1 MKIGDL
7 VKRRSTGKVDVV
19 VEIVLGL
26 RPSDG
31 TDGIWVRLAGNHQ
44 QLVYASNYEV
54 INESR

>member
-1 MKIGDL
+1 VRVGDL
-7 VKRRSTGKVDVV
+7 VKRRSTGKVDIV